1 MRRFPRGVVCER
13 AALVEAVTHSVR
25 LDVGFAI
32 DVYAYF
38 VAQLVKTSGLRVV
51 AGAHGADVVA
61 AHDLQVAAQILL
73 REVVARELVVLVD
86 VHSLELDR
94 LAVYQKY
101 FVRASRLA
109 LFGDLRDLE
118 TAESHVERYVFGR
131 AAAARVHRKAI
142 EIGPFGRPFLGVG
155 HRAFERGRFSAA
167 HRARTRQNRLARG
180 VLKLVTHL
188 AFAVARGHYLQREQS
203 VAIVVVEGRH
213 HVEVA
218 DGRLGLRAEIY
229 VAFDA
234 AYAPEVLTFEI
245 RSRAPAEYLE
255 REAVFA
261 LLHIVGYAEARQILR
276 ILAVTYLAAVHIDV
290 NARFGARQVEED
302 ILVGPLGSDG
312 EFAAIDAYGIRLG
325 ERGRLGIVRL
335 ELIGMVYVYGGAVTL
350 KLPVARDLY
359 VVPRR
364 RVLGGI
370 GRRRGHVAVSVVI
383 FEFPRAVQ
391 QAVVVRSRE
400 VAFGGLFGR

>member
-1 MRRFPRGVVCER
+1 M
-13 AALVEAVTHSVR
+13 
-25 LDVGFAI
+25 
-32 DVYAYF
+32 
-38 VAQLVKTSGLRVV
+38 
-51 AGAHGADVVA
+51 
-61 AHDLQVAAQILL
+61 
-73 REVVARELVVLVD
+73 
-86 VHSLELDR
+86 
-94 LAVYQKY
+94 
-101 FVRASRLA
+101 
-109 LFGDLRDLE
+109 
-118 TAESHVERYVFGR
+118 
-131 AAAARVHRKAI
+131 
-142 EIGPFGRPFLGVG
+142 
-155 HRAFERGRFSAA
+155 
-167 HRARTRQNRLARG
+167 
-180 VLKLVTHL
+180 
-188 AFAVARGHYLQREQS
+188 
-203 VAIVVVEGRH
+203 VVEGRH

-218 DGRLGLRAEIY
+218 DGRLGLRTEIY

-234 AYAPEVLTFEI
+234 AYAPEVLTLEI

-261 LLHIVGYAEARQILR
+261 LLHIVGYAEARQVLR
-276 ILAVTYLAAVHIDV
+276 ILAVTYFAAVHINV

-312 EFAAIDAYGIRLG
+312 EFAAVDAHGIRLG